1 MKCLLLAQ
9 THSKK
14 GYLMQLTH
22 NQLNTLTQCALF
34 KNIALDELKSLLPCL
49 KPIVQTYSEGTL
61 IFTQATIIQYI
72 YVILEG
78 KVEIAK
84 ENFAGQKNIVS
95 LLAAGKLFGEGV
107 VCTSHRMTP
116 VSALAHTDT
125 RLLLIPYERI
135 IVNCEH
141 NCTFHHSI
149 VYNMMRLLGEK
160 NYHLNIKMD
169 LLLLKGMREKLATYL
184 LAEAHSCQN
193 ASFTVPL
200 NRNQLADYLNVS
212 RPSMCRELGR
222 MKDEGLI
229 DYYQN
234 SFKLLDMK
242 RLQDVLLYEKA

>member
-1 MKCLLLAQ
+1 
-9 THSKK
+9 
-14 GYLMQLTH
+14 MQFT
-22 NQLNTLTQCALF
+22 NDQLNILSQCALF
-34 KNIALDELKSLLPCL
+34 KNITLDELKSLLPCL
-49 KPIVQTYSEGTL
+49 KPIVQTYSEDTL
-61 IFTQATIIQYI
+61 IFTQGTVIQYI

-95 LLAAGKLFGEGV
+95 LLTAGKLFGEGV
-107 VCTSHRMTP
+107 VCTSHRMSP

-125 RLLLIPYERI
+125 KLLLIPYERI

-184 LAEAHSCQN
+184 LAEAQTHQN
-193 ASFTVPL
+193 TSFTLPL
-200 NRNQLADYLNVS
+200 NRNQLAEYLNVS

-242 RLQDVLLYEKA
+242 RLQNALLYEKS